1 MKKTLSV
8 LLALL
13 LLASAAGCSETTASP
28 EETANTGSTAAAS
41 PEETEAETEDP
52 GLDDGLPEVNYDGYG
67 FHIAF
72 FGGEDVNIEEE
83 TGEALND
90 AIFRRN
96 QAMDERFGIQLE
108 GVEYDDYNKAT
119 EAVKAAVTAGTNDF
133 DAAFLH
139 MVSASTAAAPSNQ
152 PRKVYP
158 VLSGASGSVPT
169 AMPTGTN
176 SVSTASPS
184 RIKRTV
190 YRSAASSTPLA
201 SSLYPIQPSASP
213 RGIACRNNITE
224 RSHAAPRTHFFMPFI
239 KSTSLRW

>member
-28 EETANTGSTAAAS
+28 EETANTGSTAAS

-72 FGGEDVNIEEE
+72 FSGEDVNIEEE

-108 GVEYDDYNKAT
+108 GVEYDDYNKA
-119 EAVKAAVTAGTNDF
+119 
-133 DAAFLH
+133 
-139 MVSASTAAAPSNQ
+139 VSAFHMELAYSAISDVVAGDMAMLADTTGHVYEVTVIQGAAKP
-152 PRKVYP
+152 KVAE
-158 VLSGASGSVPT
+158 SATDAGASAATGTDATTTTDSTTTTDPT
-169 AMPTGTN
+169 ATG
-176 SVSTASPS
+176 
-184 RIKRTV
+184 
-190 YRSAASSTPLA
+190 AA
-201 SSLYPIQPSASP
+201 
-213 RGIACRNNITE
+213 
-224 RSHAAPRTHFFMPFI
+224 
-239 KSTSLRW
+239 